1 MGLTKQLFRFLQ
13 EFGILVFS
21 MALDLQGHNQRW
33 YILLS
38 LDFLHYF
45 YHLFLISTT
54 LCFTFV
60 LFYSMPF
67 GKSVVMLI
75 PSLIKIIQE
84 AKCMVLEDEKGR
96 YFFFLFYCLLYK
108 YQHRDEQVI
117 GKCAWYSCSKM
128 KIV

>member
-1 MGLTKQLFRFLQ
+1 MLMEQFSSSFMILFLFLVKNLFSIYPKKKIFVGLTKLLFRFLQ

-60 LFYSMPF
+60 LCYAMPF

-75 PSLIKIIQE
+75 PSLIKII
-84 AKCMVLEDEKGR
+84 
-96 YFFFLFYCLLYK
+96 
-108 YQHRDEQVI
+108 
-117 GKCAWYSCSKM
+117 
-128 KIV
+128 